1 MRPLYYS
8 MLLLFKDGKERC
20 VNDVINELKGE
31 YGHFKMLKFP
41 AVQEGLMTAQ
51 NNGLLDETRF
61 DLDEEGKLRVYW
73 KVNDYGMQMI
83 NGYIK

>member
-20 VNDVINELKGE
+20 VNDVINELKPE
-31 YGHFKMLKFP
+31 YNGFKMLKFP

-51 NNGLLDETRF
+51 QNGLLDETRF

-73 KVNDYGMQMI
+73 KVND
-83 NGYIK
+83 

>member
-1 MRPLYYS
+1 
-8 MLLLFKDGKERC
+8 
-20 VNDVINELKGE
+20 
-31 YGHFKMLKFP
+31 MLKFP

-51 NNGLLDETRF
+51 QNGLLDETRF

>member
-31 YGHFKMLKFP
+31 YSGFKMLKFNS
-41 AVQEGLMTAQ
+41 VQEGLMTAKE
-51 NNGLLDETRF
+51 NGLLDETRF
-61 DLDEEGKLRVYW
+61 DCLLYPSASPRD
-73 KVNDYGMQMI
+73 
-83 NGYIK
+83 

>member
-31 YGHFKMLKFP
+31 YSSFKMLKFSS
-41 AVQEGLMTAQ
+41 VQEGLMTAKE
-51 NNGLLDETRF
+51 NGLLDETRF

-73 KVNDYGMQMI
+73 KVNDYGMQMM
-83 NGYIK
+83 NSYIK

>member
-1 MRPLYYS
+1 

-31 YGHFKMLKFP
+31 YNGFKMLKFNS
-41 AVQEGLMTAQ
+41 VQEGLMTAKE
-51 NNGLLDETRF
+51 NGLLDETRF

-73 KVNDYGMQMI
+73 KVNDYGMQMM
-83 NGYIK
+83 NSYIK

>member
-31 YGHFKMLKFP
+31 YNGFKMLKFNS
-41 AVQEGLMTAQ
+41 VQEGLMTAKE
-51 NNGLLDETRF
+51 NGLLDETRF

-73 KVNDYGMQMI
+73 KVNDYGMQMM
-83 NGYIK
+83 NSYIK

>member
-41 AVQEGLMTAQ
+41 AVQERLMTAQ

>member
-20 VNDVINELKGE
+20 VNDVIKGE

>member
-8 MLLLFKDGKERC
+8 MLLLLKDGKERC

-31 YGHFKMLKFP
+31 YSGFKMLKFNS
-41 AVQEGLMTAQ
+41 VQEGLMTAKE
-51 NNGLLDETRF
+51 NGLLDETRF

-73 KVNDYGMQMI
+73 KVNDYGMQMM
-83 NGYIK
+83 NSYIK

>member
-20 VNDVINELKGE
+20 VNDVINELKPE
-31 YGHFKMLKFP
+31 YNGFNMLKFP

-51 NNGLLDETRF
+51 QNGLLDETRF

>member
-1 MRPLYYS
+1 
-8 MLLLFKDGKERC
+8 
-20 VNDVINELKGE
+20 
-31 YGHFKMLKFP
+31 MLKFP

>member
-20 VNDVINELKGE
+20 VNDVINELKSE

-41 AVQEGLMTAQ
+41 AVQEGRMTAQ

>member
-20 VNDVINELKGE
+20 VNDVINELKPE
-31 YGHFKMLKFP
+31 YNGFKCSSFLLCRR
-41 AVQEGLMTAQ
+41 GLMTAQ
-51 NNGLLDETRF
+51 QNGLLDETRF

>member
-20 VNDVINELKGE
+20 VNDVFNELKGE
-31 YGHFKMLKFP
+31 YSGFKMLRFAP
-41 AVQEGLMTAQ
+41 VQEGLMTAKE
-51 NNGLLDETRF
+51 NGLLDETRF
-61 DLDEEGKLRVYW
+61 DLDEAGKLRVYW

>member
-31 YGHFKMLKFP
+31 Y
-41 AVQEGLMTAQ
+41 TATSKC
-51 NNGLLDETRF
+51 LSSPLCR
-61 DLDEEGKLRVYW
+61 RV
-73 KVNDYGMQMI
+73 
-83 NGYIK
+83 

>member
-31 YGHFKMLKFP
+31 YSGFKMLKFNS
-41 AVQEGLMTAQ
+41 VQEGLMTAKE
-51 NNGLLDETRF
+51 NGLLDETRF
-61 DLDEEGKLRVYW
+61 DLDEEGKLGVYW
-73 KVNDYGMQMI
+73 KVNDYGMQMM
-83 NGYIK
+83 NSYIK

>member
-31 YGHFKMLKFP
+31 YSSFKMLRFAP
-41 AVQEGLMTAQ
+41 VQEGLMTAKE
-51 NNGLLDETRF
+51 NGLLDETRF

-73 KVNDYGMQMI
+73 KVNDYGMQMM
-83 NGYIK
+83 NSYIK

>member
-1 MRPLYYS
+1 
-8 MLLLFKDGKERC
+8 MLRFA
-20 VNDVINELKGE
+20 
-31 YGHFKMLKFP
+31 P
-41 AVQEGLMTAQ
+41 VQEGLMTAKE
-51 NNGLLDETRF
+51 NGLLDETRF

>member
-31 YGHFKMLKFP
+31 YSGFKMLKFNS
-41 AVQEGLMTAQ
+41 VQEGLMTAKE
-51 NNGLLDETRF
+51 NGLLDETRF

-73 KVNDYGMQMI
+73 KVNDYGMQMM
-83 NGYIK
+83 NSYIK

>member
-31 YGHFKMLKFP
+31 YSGFKMLKFNS
-41 AVQEGLMTAQ
+41 VQEGLMTAKE
-51 NNGLLDETRF
+51 NGLLDETRF
-61 DLDEEGKLRVYW
+61 DLDQEGKLRVYW
-73 KVNDYGMQMI
+73 KVNDYGMQMM
-83 NGYIK
+83 NSYIK

>member
-41 AVQEGLMTAQ
+41 AVQEGLMTAH

>member
-20 VNDVINELKGE
+20 VNDVINELKPE
-31 YGHFKMLKFP
+31 YNGFKMLKFP

-51 NNGLLDETRF
+51 QNGLLDEK
-61 DLDEEGKLRVYW
+61 GKLRVYW